1 MKKVLITLSLVVF
14 LAISLAQNA
23 GQAMVN
29 VGVNKDQAGAGNAS
43 YKVGEGLSVTV
54 ATNFDAH
61 IYVFNV
67 QANQQITQLVP
78 SASEP
83 NNFIAAGSLSAFPS
97 NSAQHYTVE
106 GPAGVDNIIA
116 LASATPLDDYTLNQ
130 ILSVG
135 QLGAQYH
142 SSSAGEQNL
151 LVIDSVAFSIQGG
164 NVAQAAASA
173 GNVNW
178 AQGGAGVLQALQINA
193 PLQALGFS
201 PRHTQ
206 NSIDGSFE
214 SNASLQDIVNH
225 FGNELLKH
233 GYQFEG
239 AQGGA
244 NDTFQGSFVLNGQ
257 KVMLTVQQQGV
268 YFRFE
273 VYSLH

>member
-1 MKKVLITLSLVVF
+1 MRKVLSTLSFVVF
-14 LAISLAQNA
+14 FAISFAQIA
-23 GQAMVN
+23 GQAMVQ

-43 YKVGEGLSVTV
+43 YAIGEGLSVTV

-61 IYVFNV
+61 IYLFNV

-83 NNFIAAGSLSAFPS
+83 NNFISAGSVRAFPS
-97 NSAQHYTVE
+97 NASQHYNVE

-116 LASATPLDDYTLNQ
+116 LASATPLDAYTLNQ
-130 ILSVG
+130 IMSVG

-142 SSSAGEQNL
+142 SSSAGSQDM
-151 LVIDSVAFSIQGG
+151 LVMDSVAFNIQGG
-164 NVAQAAASA
+164 NVAQAAAGA

-178 AQGGAGVLQALQINA
+178 TQGGSGVLEGLQIGA
-193 PLQALGFS
+193 PMQALGFS

-214 SNASLQDIVNH
+214 SNAALQDIVNH

-239 AQGGA
+239 AQGGSG
-244 NDTFQGSFVLNGQ
+244 NTFQGSFVLNNQ

-268 YFRFE
+268 YYRFE
-273 VYSLH
+273 VYSLN